1 MPRKI
6 EIELTSTRPD
16 GSWTWRVSGAKQ
28 PKGVLDGGL
37 LPAGAK
43 VGDLLRAEA
52 EFELDGTQITS
63 VSPPPGKRPEP
74 ERLQLLSDSKPFEG
88 VTTSLVPKT
97 SRPRRDRDDRGPR
110 PDRGD
115 RDRRGPR
122 PDRPGRRP
130 TDGAGAEA
138 AGERAGDADRR
149 PRDAGTRGRPPAG
162 ARGDRNATTEEPG
175 GRGRTGTRPATRRP
189 DGRGPGEG
197 GGEAEHGRQRAAAGP
212 GRPKRLTPANT
223 HRNEV
228 LDSLAPEER
237 AVAEQL
243 LHGGIPAVRRAVQE
257 QNARAKEEGRP
268 EVKADALIALA
279 EEILPRLKA
288 AEWRDRA
295 EAAAKDADEIGLRD
309 LRSVVA
315 GADAGA
321 RDDESR
327 ILAKTLR
334 ETLDRREAAAR
345 DAWVA
350 EITAHLDEGRIARAL
365 RVAGRPPDPRTRFPA
380 ELATRLTEA
389 ASNAMSPDTSPDRW
403 AALLA
408 AVLESPVRRSVKP
421 VGLPPSPP
429 ESLLH
434 AARQASG
441 RVPALA
447 PMLGLQM
454 PPPPGPPRGA
464 PRPPPGRPRSS
475 GAPSPGPTAPVPA
488 APAPAAPAP
497 PVATVPA
504 AAPPPVATVPAA
516 APPPV
521 ATVPATAPSLGEA
534 PPPAALGTDHG
545 AGGEPGGPVD
555 VATGVVS
562 DAAVAPAAP
571 GAQAGG
577 DEANGTSG
585 EARAE
590 HEHAAMV
597 ATVGPEPV
605 DSEPTAHAEPAA
617 RESSADAAG
626 AAEPSVEAAPGA
638 TEPSVDAGG
647 GASEPTVEASA
658 GEVHVDVGAA
668 DVSLGAEQT
677 APPPGT
683 GPAEPA
689 AGGPDAPSAVWS

>member
-6 EIELTSTRPD
+6 EIELTSARPD

-37 LPAGAK
+37 LPGGAK
-43 VGDLLRAEA
+43 VGDVLRAEA

-63 VSPPPGKRPEP
+63 VSAPPGKRPEP
-74 ERLQLLSDSKPFEG
+74 DRLQLLSDSRPFEG

-122 PDRPGRRP
+122 TDRPGGRP
-130 TDGAGAEA
+130 ADGAGTEGAGGRGAE
-138 AGERAGDADRR
+138 ADRR
-149 PRDAGTRGRPPAG
+149 RTGDAGTRGRPAAAG
-162 ARGDRNATTEEPG
+162 GRGDRTEEPG
-175 GRGRTGTRPATRRP
+175 GRGRTGTRPPSRRP
-189 DGRGPGEG
+189 DGGGP
-197 GGEAEHGRQRAAAGP
+197 GEAEHGRQRAAAGP
-212 GRPKRLTPANT
+212 GRPKRLSPGNT

-257 QNARAKEEGRP
+257 QNAKAKEEGRP

-295 EAAAKDADEIGLRD
+295 EAAAKDADELGLRD

-350 EITAHLDEGRIARAL
+350 EITAHLDEGRVARAL
-365 RVAGRPPDPRTRFPA
+365 RVAGRPPDPRTRFPG

-389 ASNAMSPDTSPDRW
+389 ASNAMAPETSPDRW

-464 PRPPPGRPRSS
+464 PRPPAGRPRPP
-475 GAPSPGPTAPVPA
+475 GAPGQ
-488 APAPAAPAP
+488 APAPAP
-497 PVATVPA
+497 
-504 AAPPPVATVPAA
+504 
-516 APPPV
+516 
-521 ATVPATAPSLGEA
+521 
-534 PPPAALGTDHG
+534 
-545 AGGEPGGPVD
+545 
-555 VATGVVS
+555 
-562 DAAVAPAAP
+562 
-571 GAQAGG
+571 
-577 DEANGTSG
+577 
-585 EARAE
+585 
-590 HEHAAMV
+590 
-597 ATVGPEPV
+597 
-605 DSEPTAHAEPAA
+605 
-617 RESSADAAG
+617 
-626 AAEPSVEAAPGA
+626 
-638 TEPSVDAGG
+638 
-647 GASEPTVEASA
+647 
-658 GEVHVDVGAA
+658 
-668 DVSLGAEQT
+668 T
-677 APPPGT
+677 APP
-683 GPAEPA
+683 
-689 AGGPDAPSAVWS
+689 